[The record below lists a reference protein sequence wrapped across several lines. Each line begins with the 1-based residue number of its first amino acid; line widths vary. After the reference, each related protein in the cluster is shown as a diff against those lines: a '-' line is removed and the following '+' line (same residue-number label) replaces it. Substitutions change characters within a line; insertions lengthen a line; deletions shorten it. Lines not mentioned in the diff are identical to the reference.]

1 MASYEPVIGLE
12 IHCELM
18 TKSKI
23 FCSCENSFGKNTNSH
38 ICPVCAGFPGA
49 MPTLNKEAVT
59 LAVKAGLAMN
69 CKINN
74 YSSFDRKNYFYPDLP
89 KAYQI
94 TQFFH
99 PICSDGYISLFSG
112 KKIRINRIHLEEDA
126 GKLIHNGKFSH
137 ADYNRCG
144 VPLIEI
150 VTEPDF
156 SSSDEVREFVRKIA
170 LLLKYADVC
179 DGRMEQG
186 SLRVDVNISVKE
198 KNSDTYGTRAELKN
212 INSLKFI
219 AKAIEFETKRQSD
232 LLQKGK
238 KVVRETRRYDEA
250 KNATFSLR
258 CKEDAQDYRYF
269 PEPDLPPIIISDEEI
284 DNIKNQMCEMP
295 DKRFERL
302 TKLHLLSNEDAE
314 LIIQSRDFSDFYD
327 KTAKITNNY
336 RQTANMMLGEISR
349 LINVSGK
356 SISQLTLTPDEVAG
370 VITMQSSGKLTAN
383 NAKKVIEIMSQ
394 SGQSA
399 SEIIQ
404 THNLLTN
411 SNKEEICVLAKKII
425 DENPS
430 QVLQFKDGN
439 EKLFGFFMGQLIR
452 ESGGSA
458 DPQII
463 REILTDMLK

>member
-59 LAVKAGLAMN
+59 LAVRAGLAMN
-69 CKINN
+69 CKINS

-269 PEPDLPPIIISDEEI
+269 PEPDLPPIIIRDEEI
-284 DNIKNQMCEMP
+284 DSIKNQMCEMP

-356 SISQLTLTPDEVAG
+356 SISQLNLTPDEVAG

-383 NAKKVIEIMSQ
+383 NAKKVIELCRKADKVRQRLYRHIICSQ
-394 SGQSA
+394 TAIKRKYVYLQKKSLTKIHLRYCSLKTA
-399 SEIIQ
+399 TKNFLDFSWDSLYVNRVAVQ
-404 THNLLTN
+404 TR
-411 SNKEEICVLAKKII
+411 K
-425 DENPS
+425 
-430 QVLQFKDGN
+430 
-439 EKLFGFFMGQLIR
+439 
-452 ESGGSA
+452 
-458 DPQII
+458 
-463 REILTDMLK
+463 